1 MRMVFYYNYRDSKG
15 DFTLCVCLCM
25 EDKER
30 GVLGIEW
37 LLSAVH

>member
-1 MRMVFYYNYRDSKG
+1 MVVNTWVGACDV
-15 DFTLCVCLCM
+15 CVCGVCMCLCM
-25 EDKER
+25 DDKER